1 MAGGCVCSAHPVTAV
16 IEAINMTVTS
26 KDTGRDIEW
35 TGNYWIY
42 SDTKKKVTGVRSCPK
57 CNHKP
62 VGVRVKIPADL
73 SHTNKVLWKVAGID
87 YCIAPIVEA
96 LQKAGIDMRGSCC
109 GHGENDGNIL
119 LQDGRV
125 LIIKQ
130 VENKQW

>member
-1 MAGGCVCSAHPVTAV
+1 
-16 IEAINMTVTS
+16 MTVTS

-35 TGNYWIY
+35 AGNYWIY
-42 SDTKKKVTGVRSCPK
+42 SDTKKKVTGSPRACPK
-57 CNHKP
+57 CGHKP
-62 VGVRVKIPADL
+62 IGVRVKIPADL
-73 SHTNKVLWKVAGID
+73 SHTNKVLWKVVGID